1 MAIWNKITS
10 LVEFLEAYPRDI
22 LLYRLTLLLLV
33 FYHPP
38 SWVGEVPIRIAV
50 LFMFFSPKLSRN
62 RWLWLIVFVGFSIYT
77 ARYWYNIDNHKY
89 LINYWVGACFISTL
103 FKDRIQILKINAH
116 LLIVLTFIFAL
127 FWKLTSPD
135 FLNGDFMQYNLLTD
149 SRMQYINTAL
159 VGITPEQFLDK
170 KLLMQYLSIAPNLET
185 KVTLDSAP
193 RLHVVALVLTY
204 LTLAIEMMVL
214 FTFSLKRFP
223 VFQKIKDYSLQFFIL
238 TLYPLIPVTGFGLIL
253 SILGMAQLDQGEKK
267 KFGLYFFAIIVMQ
280 LASHFSLL
288 DIVSGDLH
296 I

>member
-1 MAIWNKITS
+1 MVIWKKATS
-10 LVEFLEAYPRDI
+10 LVAFLEAYPRDI

-38 SWVGEVPIRIAV
+38 SWVAEVPIRIAV
-50 LFMFFSPKLSRN
+50 LFMFFSRKLSRN

-77 ARYWYNIDNHKY
+77 ARYWYNVDNHKY

-103 FKDRIQILKINAH
+103 FKDRLQVLKINAH
-116 LLIVLTFIFAL
+116 LLIVLTFLFAL

-135 FLNGDFMQYNLLTD
+135 FLSGDFMQYHLLTD

-170 KLLMQYLSIAPNLET
+170 RLLLQFLSISPNLET

-193 RLHVVALVLTY
+193 RLHLVALLFTY
-204 LTLAIEMMVL
+204 ITLAIEMAVL
-214 FTFSLKRFP
+214 FTFSLKKSP
-223 VFQKIKDYSLQFFIL
+223 LLQQVKDYTLLLFIFA
-238 TLYPLIPVTGFGLIL
+238 LYSVIPVTGFGFIL
-253 SILGMAQLDQGEKK
+253 SILGIAQLEQGEKK
-267 KFGLYFFAIIVMQ
+267 KFGLYFLAIIVMQ
-280 LASHFSLL
+280 LASRLSIL
-288 DIVSGDLH
+288 DIVSRDLS